1 MLKQLHRKKNNRSI
15 NKTYLFNLIMVSL
28 ITTIVISILWIL
40 KEYQRFDIDANKQRE
55 VYINEQKSVI
65 KFETER
71 ATDHID
77 YVKSQAITK
86 LRKLLSEK
94 VNESYDIAQNIYIK
108 NKGNKSNAEIKKMIT
123 DALRTIR
130 YNNNRGYIYIY
141 SLDGYQIL
149 NQKNPN
155 KENKNRIA
163 LKDSMGRL
171 VIQNEINFLKTHG
184 EGFLDYNIDE
194 KTINWNRRD
203 SKIVY
208 IKLFKPFRWY
218 IGSKEYIT
226 DFKTNVQEE
235 VLDRISKIRFGNDGY
250 VFINTIDGKSLIKY
264 GKIQNPPQNI
274 LTSGDTNWINVFH
287 NQANTKY
294 NASKSGFIEY
304 PWKEVWASSFSK
316 KITYVK
322 HVPEWGWII
331 GAGTNREEIEKAI
344 QLQRIKLFRSIESTI
359 AQILCGFIIILV
371 INYLIARFLAK
382 RTGQSLAVF
391 TVFFEKAATE
401 NKKIDSSQLYFSE
414 FKKLAD
420 SANNML
426 EAREKIQRKLE
437 KEQILLRE
445 AKEKAEESDRLKT
458 AFLANMSHEIRTP
471 MNSIIGFSDLLS
483 DDEITKEEKNNYIA
497 HINTAG
503 NSLLNLINDILDI
516 AKIEAGQILIA
527 KSDCDINALFN
538 ELYLTLT
545 QQKEKLDKKE
555 LTIIYNGQPSKKH
568 TIYTDPQ
575 RLKQI
580 MTNLLGNALKFTEK
594 GFIEFGFDLVSTNKY
609 MFFVKDTGIGISQEN
624 QQLIFKRF
632 SQVDGSHT
640 RNYGGT
646 GLGLSISKNLTELM
660 GGKLWVDSVQGQGS
674 TFYFTLPLK

>member
-1 MLKQLHRKKNNRSI
+1 MG
-15 NKTYLFNLIMVSL
+15 SL
-28 ITTIVISILWIL
+28 ITAVIISIFWII

-108 NKGNKSNAEIKKMIT
+108 NKGSKSNAEIKKMIT

-163 LKDSMGRL
+163 LKDSLGRP
-171 VIQNEINFLKTHG
+171 VIQNEINFLKTHD

-194 KTINWNRRD
+194 KTINWNRKD
-203 SKIVY
+203 SKIAY

-235 VLDRISKIRFGNDGY
+235 VLDRISKIRFGSDGY
-250 VFINTIDGKSLIKY
+250 IFINTIDGKSLIKY

-294 NASKSGFIEY
+294 NANKSGFIEY
-304 PWKEVWASSFSK
+304 PWKEVGASSFSK

-426 EAREKIQRKLE
+426 DAREKIQRKLE
-437 KEQILLRE
+437 EEQILLRE

-516 AKIEAGQILIA
+516 AKIEAGQIIIT
-527 KSDCDINALFN
+527 KSDCDINALLN
-538 ELYLTLT
+538 ELYLTFI

-555 LTIIYNGQPSKKH
+555 LTIIYNDQPSKTH

-580 MTNLLGNALKFTEK
+580 LTNLLGNALKFTEK
-594 GFIEFGFDLVSTNKY
+594 GFIEFGVDLVSADKY
-609 MFFVKDTGIGISQEN
+609 MFFVKDTGIGISPEN

-646 GLGLSISKNLTELM
+646 GLGLSISKNLVELM
-660 GGKLWVDSVQGQGS
+660 GGKLWVDSIQGQGS